1 MEPNEFT
8 KKMTIKASNINV
20 QLSESNI
27 SQFEKYMDILLD
39 WNEKIN
45 LTAITKKEE
54 IIDKHFIDSL
64 TINKYVK
71 DKDKIIDIGTGAGFP
86 GIPLKIVKSE
96 TEIMLLDSLN
106 KRINFLNEVINNLE
120 LKNINTIHGR
130 AEEIARNNMYRE
142 KYDVAVS
149 RAVASLPTL
158 LELMVPFVK
167 INGMCI
173 CMKGS
178 NIEEELTLS
187 KKAMEELGVV
197 VEKIEQFELPDT
209 DMKRNIIIMKKV
221 KSTPKKYPR
230 KPGTP
235 SKEPIM

>member
-1 MEPNEFT
+1 MESNEFT
-8 KKMTIKASNINV
+8 KNMVAKASNINV

-27 SQFEKYMDILLD
+27 SQFKEYMDILLD
-39 WNEKIN
+39 WNEKMN
-45 LTAITKKEE
+45 LTAITEKKE
-54 IIDKHFIDSL
+54 IVDKHFIDSL
-64 TINKYVK
+64 TINKCIK
-71 DKDKIIDIGTGAGFP
+71 DNDKIIDIGTGAGFP

-96 TEIMLLDSLN
+96 TEILLLDSLN
-106 KRINFLNEVINNLE
+106 KRINFLNEVINKLNL
-120 LKNINTIHGR
+120 KKINTIHGR
-130 AEEIARNNMYRE
+130 AEEIARNNVYRE
-142 KYDVAVS
+142 SYDVAVS

-167 INGMCI
+167 VNGMCI

-178 NIEEELTLS
+178 NIEDELTLS

-209 DMKRNIIIMKKV
+209 DIKRNIIIMKKI
-221 KSTPKKYPR
+221 KNTPKKYPR